1 MKIEYVGNA
10 KNHGWHGMAD
20 APAAIRW
27 NDGQVRRDSVLAET
41 SDDRGLKLWFRGD
54 ANMNRKSEYQIVLH
68 LSDEELIELFQ
79 GRFGLTASPLSLAG
93 DRAKAEMER
102 RLLEAVEPPHPRR
115 LPAPDRDEDIFGI
128 VPGPQAP

>member
-27 NDGQVRRDSVLAET
+27 NDGQVRRDSVLAD
-41 SDDRGLKLWFRGD
+41 SADDRGLKLWFRGA

-68 LSDEELIELFQ
+68 ISDQELIELFQ

-102 RLLEAVEPPHPRR
+102 RLLEASGSPVPRR
-115 LPAPDRDEDIFGI
+115 LPAPNQDDDIFGI
-128 VPGPQAP
+128 VPGPGAP